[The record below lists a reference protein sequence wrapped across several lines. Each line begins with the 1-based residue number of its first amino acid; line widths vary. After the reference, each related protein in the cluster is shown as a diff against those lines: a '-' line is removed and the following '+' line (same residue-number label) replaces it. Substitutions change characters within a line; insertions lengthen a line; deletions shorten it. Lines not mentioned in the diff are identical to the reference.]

1 MEISPIENNIAEIT
15 AEGIVLN
22 NIEHGTDL
30 VGNIY
35 YQGFDKV
42 LIYERNISPSFF
54 DLSTKMA
61 GEILQKF
68 SNYRIKLAIVGNFEA
83 YQNKSFK
90 DFVLESNQFGQINF
104 VHSRAEAIKALSK

>member
-1 MEISPIENNIAEIT
+1 MPSFLKNIQ
-15 AEGIVLN
+15 N
-22 NIEHGTDL
+22 GTDL

-68 SNYRIKLAIVGNFEA
+68 SNYRVKLAIVGNFYA
-83 YQNKSFK
+83 CQNNSFN
-90 DFVLESNQFGQINF
+90 DFVLVSNQFDQINF